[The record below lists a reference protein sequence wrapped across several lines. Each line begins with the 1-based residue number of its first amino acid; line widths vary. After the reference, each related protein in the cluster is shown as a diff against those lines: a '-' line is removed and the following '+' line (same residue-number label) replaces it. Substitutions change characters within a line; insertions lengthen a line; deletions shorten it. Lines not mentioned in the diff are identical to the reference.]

1 MLQNVTISDILV
13 MMIQYLLIN
22 QVVNDGMIVA

>member
-1 MLQNVTISDILV
+1 MLQNVTIFDGLEK
-13 MMIQYLLIN
+13 MAHYLLIN